1 MHARP
6 PVIQRHPQA
15 THGERKSTTL
25 VTLKRFGIA
34 TISIVIIAIVGVT
47 LLPGFSLTRVLAD
60 GIAPSQP
67 PSINGSPGN
76 QQVRLA
82 WGAAN
87 NATGYFIELTDL
99 ATGKVQHLPNMV
111 TDTSFTV
118 GSLGIG
124 HWYRFR
130 VIPVNGTTQGT
141 ASAPIEI
148 RTTGFKGTYDHYYV
162 LGDSYSAGEGAP
174 PYSGVT
180 GCYQSTQS
188 YSYQIGN
195 GAPTPAMFACSGAIT
210 DSIDRTVL
218 HPTLPGTQL
227 QQLKNNPRSNA
238 LITLTIGGNDVNFAN
253 ALELC
258 IFSVHSCTTQQATI
272 SQTIT
277 ALKPRLV
284 QVYQE
289 IRQAAPGADI
299 IVLGYPLLF
308 ADPAVAHC
316 HNVIIA
322 AGMSKSEMTMIRTL
336 AAQLDT
342 VIAQAA
348 SQAGVVS
355 VASEVAQVFAG
366 HEACTANKKVEW
378 INEITG
384 LTAMIHGSFHPT
396 TAGYAGDA
404 VAVNARRTSLY
415 QTGMVRHV

>member
-1 MHARP
+1 MRVQP
-6 PVIQRHPQA
+6 SVIQRHPQT
-15 THGERKSTTL
+15 THGVRNSTTL
-25 VTLKRFGIA
+25 LTLKRFGVVS
-34 TISIVIIAIVGVT
+34 ISLVIIAIVGVT
-47 LLPGFSLTRVLAD
+47 LLPGFSLAHVLAD

-76 QQVRLA
+76 QQATLT

-87 NATGYFIELTDL
+87 YATGYFIEQTDL
-99 ATGKVQHLPNMV
+99 ATGQVQQLPDMV
-111 TDTSFTV
+111 TGTTFTV
-118 GSLGIG
+118 GSLAIG

-130 VIPVNGTTQGT
+130 VIPVNGTIQGT

-174 PYSGVT
+174 PYSGVA
-180 GCYQSTQS
+180 GCFQSTQS
-188 YSYQIGN
+188 YGFQLAN
-195 GAPTPAMFACSGAIT
+195 GAPTPTMLACSGAIT
-210 DSIDRTVL
+210 DNIDTTAQ

-227 QQLKNNPRSNA
+227 QQLKKNSLSNS
-238 LITLTIGGNDVNFAN
+238 LITLTIGGNDVNFAKD
-253 ALELC
+253 LETC

-277 ALKPRLV
+277 TLEPRLV

-289 IRQAAPGADI
+289 IRQTAPGADI

-308 ADPAVAHC
+308 AAPDTARC
-316 HNVIIA
+316 HNLIIA

-342 VIAQAA
+342 VISQAA
-348 SQAGVVS
+348 AQAGVVS
-355 VASEVAQVFAG
+355 AANEVEQGFAG
-366 HEACTANKKVEW
+366 HEACVANKNAEW

-384 LTAMIHGSFHPT
+384 LTMMVHGSFHPT
-396 TAGYAGDA
+396 AAGYAGDA
-404 VAVNARRTSLY
+404 LAVNARRTSLY
-415 QTGMVRHV
+415 LTGMVRHV